1 MSTIASFIKWDS
13 DTMAQ
18 AGLNTILGIGIV
30 FCVLLLICFII
41 SCFKYINTI
50 VSKISGFFKR
60 VFKGGS
66 EAKTEVSVSETEPA
80 PAVVD
85 EEEDVTDDLE
95 IVAVIT
101 AAIEAYE
108 EEMGGYV
115 PEDGLV
121 VRSIRKI
128 NKQRW
133 QNA

>member
-1 MSTIASFIKWDS
+1 MSTVAAFITWDS

-30 FCVLLLICFII
+30 FCVLLLISFII
-41 SCFKYINTI
+41 SCFKYVNKFATRKQDETPVPST
-50 VSKISGFFKR
+50 VS
-60 VFKGGS
+60 
-66 EAKTEVSVSETEPA
+66 A
-80 PAVVD
+80 PAVV
-85 EEEDVTDDLE
+85 EEEEEVVDDLE
-95 IVAVIT
+95 IVAVIM

-115 PEDGLV
+115 PADGLV
-121 VRSIRKI
+121 VRSIKKV